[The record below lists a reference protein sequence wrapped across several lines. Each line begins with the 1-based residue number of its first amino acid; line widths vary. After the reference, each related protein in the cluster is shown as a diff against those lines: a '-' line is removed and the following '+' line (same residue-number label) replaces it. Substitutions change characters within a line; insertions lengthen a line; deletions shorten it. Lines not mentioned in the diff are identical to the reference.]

1 MKRQNSQFKL
11 RFVFY
16 VKKMPQELFQWS
28 IEKSYIIARISRYD
42 GRRKMDIVLVGLAFV
57 RLVLAIVF
65 AVVALYIA
73 SYVLGRLTKDL
84 DEWAEIGKG
93 NVAVAV
99 YMAGIFISV
108 ATIVAPGVIGLFV
121 TLDIVGIVV
130 GFIQL
135 ILALALAV
143 AAQYVGLS
151 VLGKLTKG
159 VKEWEE
165 LKRGNVAVGLMMA
178 AVVIAI
184 AAVVSQGV
192 SSLLTAL
199 LT

>member
-1 MKRQNSQFKL
+1 MN
-11 RFVFY
+11 V
-16 VKKMPQELFQWS
+16 
-28 IEKSYIIARISRYD
+28 
-42 GRRKMDIVLVGLAFV
+42 VLVALAFL

-65 AVVALYIA
+65 AVAALYIA
-73 SYVLGRLTKDL
+73 SYVLGKLTKGL

-93 NVAVAV
+93 NVAVSI

-121 TLDIVGIVV
+121 TLDIIGIIV

-135 ILALALAV
+135 VLALALAV
-143 AAQYVGLS
+143 AAQYIALS
-151 VLGKLTKG
+151 VLGKMTKG
-159 VKEWEE
+159 LKEWEE
-165 LKRGNVAVGLMMA
+165 LKNGNVAVGLIMA
-178 AVVIAI
+178 AVVVAI

-199 LT
+199 LA

>member
-1 MKRQNSQFKL
+1 LKRQNSQFKL

>member
-84 DEWAEIGKG
+84 DEWVEIGKG

-130 GFIQL
+130 GFVQL

>member
-1 MKRQNSQFKL
+1 
-11 RFVFY
+11 
-16 VKKMPQELFQWS
+16 
-28 IEKSYIIARISRYD
+28 
-42 GRRKMDIVLVGLAFV
+42 MDIVLVSLAFL

-65 AVVALYIA
+65 AVAALYIA
-73 SYVLGRLTKDL
+73 SYVLGKLTKGL

-93 NVAVAV
+93 NVAVSV

-121 TLDIVGIVV
+121 TLDIIGIVV

-135 ILALALAV
+135 VLALALAV
-143 AAQYVGLS
+143 AAQYIALS
-151 VLGKLTKG
+151 VLGKMTKG
-159 VKEWEE
+159 LDEWEQ
-165 LKRGNVAVGLMMA
+165 LKKGNVAVGLIMA

-199 LT
+199 LA

>member
-1 MKRQNSQFKL
+1 MK
-11 RFVFY
+11 Y
-16 VKKMPQELFQWS
+16 GAKKMNV
-28 IEKSYIIARISRYD
+28 
-42 GRRKMDIVLVGLAFV
+42 VLVALAFL

-65 AVVALYIA
+65 AVAALYIA
-73 SYVLGRLTKDL
+73 SYVLGKLTKGL

-93 NVAVAV
+93 NVAVSI

-121 TLDIVGIVV
+121 TLDIIGIIV

-135 ILALALAV
+135 VLALALAV
-143 AAQYVGLS
+143 AAQYIALS
-151 VLGKLTKG
+151 VLGKMTKG
-159 VKEWEE
+159 LKEWEE
-165 LKRGNVAVGLMMA
+165 LKNGNVAVGLIMA
-178 AVVIAI
+178 AVVVAI

-199 LT
+199 LA

>member
-1 MKRQNSQFKL
+1 LKRQNSQFKL

-130 GFIQL
+130 GFVQL

>member
-84 DEWAEIGKG
+84 DEWVEIGKG